1 MTEKRMA
8 VNSVSEK
15 KIPLLVIAGPTASGK
30 TALGVALAKEY
41 GGEVVSADSM
51 QIYKGLDI
59 ATAKPTA
66 EETEGVPHHLISVAD
81 MDAEFSVADYVRL
94 AKEKIADIHARG
106 KLPILVGGT
115 GLYINSLIDNVNFD
129 NADTV
134 GNDGSVRK
142 RLAEEAERLGGE
154 VLHRRLSEI
163 DPETAEAV
171 PPQNV
176 VRIVRALEV
185 WELTGMR
192 FSDYKRANAGR
203 ESDYR
208 LCMIGLNYRDR
219 DKLYER
225 INKRVG
231 IMAENGMVEECRA
244 IYENERLGTACQAI
258 GYKEL
263 IPYFKGEADL
273 EGCLD
278 KIRLGSRRYA
288 KRQLTWFRRDYR
300 INWIYLDDFNNFDE
314 IIEICKKTIAK
325 SEIM

>member
-1 MTEKRMA
+1 ME
-8 VNSVSEK
+8 
-15 KIPLLVIAGPTASGK
+15 KIPLLTVCGPTASGK
-30 TALGVALAKEY
+30 TALGIALAKEY

-59 ATAKPTA
+59 ATAKPTE
-66 EETEGVPHHLISVAD
+66 EETEGVPHHLISIAD
-81 MDAEFSVADYVRL
+81 MDSQFSVADYVRL
-94 AKEKIADIHARG
+94 AKEKIADIHAMG

-134 GNDGSVRK
+134 GSDGRVRK

-154 VLHRRLSEI
+154 IMHRRLAEI
-163 DPETAEAV
+163 DPETAENV
-171 PPQNV
+171 PPQNII
-176 VRIVRALEV
+176 RIVRALEIY
-185 WELTGMR
+185 ELTGMK
-192 FSDYKRANAGR
+192 FSDYKRSNAGKG
-203 ESDYR
+203 SDYR

-219 DKLYER
+219 DVLYDR

-244 IYENERLGTACQAI
+244 VYENKHLGTACQAI

-273 EGCLD
+273 EDCLD

-314 IIEICKKTIAK
+314 IIEICKKTVAK
-325 SEIM
+325 SKIM

>member
-1 MTEKRMA
+1 MSEEKQ
-8 VNSVSEK
+8 S
-15 KIPLLVIAGPTASGK
+15 LLVIAGPTASGK
-30 TALGVALAKEY
+30 TALGIELAKEY

-59 ATAKPTA
+59 ATAKPAA
-66 EETEGVPHHLISVAD
+66 EEMQGVPHHLISIAD

-106 KLPILVGGT
+106 RLPILVGGT

-142 RLAEEAERLGGE
+142 RLSEEAERLGGE
-154 VLHRRLSEI
+154 AMHRRLAEI

-171 PPQNV
+171 PPQNII
-176 VRIVRALEV
+176 RIVRALEV
-185 WELTGMR
+185 CELTGMK

-203 ESDYR
+203 EPDYR

-219 DKLYER
+219 DALYDR
-225 INKRVG
+225 INKRVS
-231 IMAENGMVEECRA
+231 IMAENGMIEECRA
-244 IYENERLGTACQAI
+244 VYENERLGTVCQAI

-263 IPYFKGEADL
+263 IPFF
-273 EGCLD
+273 EGNAELNVCLD
-278 KIRLGSRRYA
+278 KIRQSSRRYA

>member
-30 TALGVALAKEY
+30 TALGIALAKEY

-66 EETEGVPHHLISVAD
+66 EETEGVPHHLISIAD

-154 VLHRRLSEI
+154 AMHRRLAEI

-176 VRIVRALEV
+176 VRIVRAMEV
-185 WELTGMR
+185 YELTGMK

-219 DKLYER
+219 GKLYER

-231 IMAENGMVEECRA
+231 VMAENGMVEECREV
-244 IYENERLGTACQAI
+244 YENERLGTACQAI

-273 EGCLD
+273 ESCLN

-300 INWIYLDDFNNFDE
+300 INWIYLDDFTNFDE
-314 IIEICKKTIAK
+314 IIEISKKTIAK